1 MKKTQITRIIFPKDL
16 NSNITNCS
24 IIIPIKPLSLTLS
37 VKDNLENILKEL
49 LCKPKLI
56 LSKHE
61 SILNSL
67 DWLNEIEIKRNFN
80 IIIKDFLISISTD
93 QVIKNYTSNLSN
105 LNVNNL
111 NDKVLN
117 EKLLLLTTID
127 EVENNTN
134 LTATA
139 KTKIVKI
146 ELEKKLLNKYME
158 DFEIFIQKFSSS
170 PVNLAPIFNSEGKI
184 ISRKSKITHLIFN
197 YTITDFNP
205 NLII

>member
-1 MKKTQITRIIFPKDL
+1 M
-16 NSNITNCS
+16 
-24 IIIPIKPLSLTLS
+24 
-37 VKDNLENILKEL
+37 
-49 LCKPKLI
+49 
-56 LSKHE
+56 
-61 SILNSL
+61 
-67 DWLNEIEIKRNFN
+67 NEIEIKRNFN